1 MLQFVA
7 QTLIGIVLS
16 MGTPTHAPRHNLS
29 FRSRPVPVHRQTAQ
43 ELYYSR
49 SEDWDCYRRGRDTFT
64 RCESTFPA
72 GSKVTV
78 LLDRV
83 VEVQ

>member
-1 MLQFVA
+1 MLQF
-7 QTLIGIVLS
+7 IGTVLLS
-16 MGTPTHAPRHNLS
+16 ILGNLGSHAPRHHLT
-29 FRSRPVPVHRQTAQ
+29 FRSRPVPFERQTA
-43 ELYYSR
+43 EERYYSR
-49 SEDWDCYRRGRDTFT
+49 SEDWDCYRRGRDQFT